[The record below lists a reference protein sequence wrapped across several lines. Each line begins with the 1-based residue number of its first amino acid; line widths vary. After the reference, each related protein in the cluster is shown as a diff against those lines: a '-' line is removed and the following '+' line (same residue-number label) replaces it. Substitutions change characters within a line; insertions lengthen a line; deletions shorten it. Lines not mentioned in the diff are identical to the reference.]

1 MRLRD
6 YENAHMQKVLVFK
19 ELLEKKLELP
29 VVTEDERLSTKMARG
44 LGGRRSKEKCDD
56 VAAMLILQSYL
67 DKQ

>member
-1 MRLRD
+1 
-6 YENAHMQKVLVFK
+6 LVFK